1 SNVYTICEGDALIRK
16 STGGGVFGSWTSA
29 ISGINL
35 GDRMQFYPPLAID
48 SLHPANLYFGSFRVY
63 QTTNGAGSWTPISG
77 DLTAGGGSLTAIAVA
92 PTDSN
97 TAYAGTSNSLVQVT
111 TNALAGASAVWNN
124 RSAGLPPRFITHIV
138 VDPRSSAIAYVA
150 FSGFSGFGDNLGHVF
165 RTADNGKTWKDISG
179 NLPNIPVNG
188 ISVDPSLANT
198 YYVATDIGVFRTRNA
213 GTSWAPL
220 GTGLPRVT
228 VLGVTLHPQ
237 TRTLR
242 AATHG
247 RSVWDI
253 HVPIADL
260 VISMTESPDPVLHG
274 TNLKYTLAVTNKGPD
289 LA

>member
-1 SNVYTICEGDALIRK
+1 
-16 STGGGVFGSWTSA
+16 
-29 ISGINL
+29 
-35 GDRMQFYPPLAID
+35 
-48 SLHPANLYFGSFRVY
+48 
-63 QTTNGAGSWTPISG
+63 
-77 DLTAGGGSLTAIAVA
+77 
-92 PTDSN
+92 
-97 TAYAGTSNSLVQVT
+97 
-111 TNALAGASAVWNN
+111 
-124 RSAGLPPRFITHIV
+124 
-138 VDPRSSAIAYVA
+138 
-150 FSGFSGFGDNLGHVF
+150 
-165 RTADNGKTWKDISG
+165 TADNGKTWKDISG

-260 VISMTESPDPVLHG
+260 VISMTESPNPVLHG

-289 LA
+289 SATSTVVSDATPTGTTFVGFTTSAGTCTAPAVGGTGTLSCKVGNLASGAKVTVSMTVKDTAAAGSTLTNTGRASSGTPDLNTKNNSVTVKTTVN